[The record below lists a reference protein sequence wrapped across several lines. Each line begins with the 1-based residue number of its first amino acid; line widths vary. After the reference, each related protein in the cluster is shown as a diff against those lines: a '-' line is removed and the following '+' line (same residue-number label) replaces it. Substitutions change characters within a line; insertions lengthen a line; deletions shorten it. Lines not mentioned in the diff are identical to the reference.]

1 MLAHIALNILPCPA
15 ASTPSEHAFSA
26 AGITA
31 NKHQSCLDADKFE
44 ELQIMKYTWC
54 LQVKD
59 VLSMNSNIVEEVNV
73 DEYQEF
79 RELLNADAFA
89 NEFDVDIQVD
99 EVVHFTLLS
108 S

>member
-1 MLAHIALNILPCPA
+1 
-15 ASTPSEHAFSA
+15 
-26 AGITA
+26 
-31 NKHQSCLDADKFE
+31 
-44 ELQIMKYTWC
+44 MKYTWR

-89 NEFDVDIQVD
+89 NEFDVDVQVD
-99 EVVHFTLLS
+99 EVVHFVAPF
-108 S
+108 